1 MFKQTM
7 SISFNPKFYLG
18 AGKQQVADALNPFQ
32 HLQPQLVST
41 TIERDDP
48 CRDVSVSCQE
58 LQTIERGGDR
68 SEHQDE
74 PDSKSEKR

>member
-1 MFKQTM
+1 MA
-7 SISFNPKFYLG
+7 FNPKFYLG
-18 AGKQQVADALNPFQ
+18 AGKGQVADALNPFQ

-48 CRDVSVSCQE
+48 CRDVPVPHQKF
-58 LQTIERGGDR
+58 QTNERGRDR
-68 SEHQDE
+68 PEHQDE